1 MRLNRL
7 VKGKSMYPNE
17 IQIFIINLKKDSKK
31 KEHMQKHCEKNYLN
45 PIFIEAIYGNDLNKN
60 TISQVYS
67 KDLAL
72 KYTGRE
78 LTKGE
83 IGTAL
88 SHLGI
93 YRQMIDQKI
102 QTALILED
110 DVDFEINNQDLI
122 GIIEKLPRDWEC
134 VMLGHHT
141 KRSRDIDTL
150 ASFWNKKQIDENL
163 QCVRFAEQPW
173 GGYGYILNQDGALKR
188 LNDFKIINRPID
200 DWSDK
205 KLHLYGICPSIIKIN
220 AYFLNYSSLDLERN
234 RMEDQANRTSFEK
247 FKDRVRLILT
257 KLQLLE
263 AFFLFKSFFMQF
275 KILKK
280 Y

>member
-1 MRLNRL
+1 MSKID
-7 VKGKSMYPNE
+7 V
-17 IQIFIINLKKDSKK
+17 FIINLKKDTQK
-31 KEHMQKHCEKNYLN
+31 KEHMQKLCLKYDLQPEFIDAVYGRNLDKNIILN
-45 PIFIEAIYGNDLNKN
+45 
-60 TISQVYS
+60 VYS

-72 KYTGRE
+72 KYFGRE
-78 LTKGE
+78 LTRGE

-88 SHLGI
+88 SHLAI

-102 QTALILED
+102 HTVLILED

-122 GIIEKLPRDWEC
+122 GIIEKLPKDWEC

-150 ASFWNKKQIDENL
+150 ASFWNKKQINNNL
-163 QCVRFAEQPW
+163 QCVRFAEQPF
-173 GGYGYILNQDGALKR
+173 GGYGYIINQAGALKR
-188 LNDFKIINRPID
+188 LNNFKIIDRPID
-200 DWSDK
+200 HWSDK
-205 KLHLYGICPSIIKIN
+205 ELNLYGIQPSIIKIN
-220 AYFLNYSSLDLERN
+220 EYFLNYSSLTSARN
-234 RMEDQANRTSFEK
+234 KMEEQTNRTSFET
-247 FKDRVRLILT
+247 FKDKVRLILT

-263 AFFLFKSFFMQF
+263 AFFILKSFFMQF